1 MDRKQFTFYRS
12 YWDAV
17 KELPEHDKMPVLEA
31 IISYALDGVIPE
43 SLTQVQKA
51 FFTICKPTLDTA
63 RKKAESGKR
72 GGEAAKP
79 NRDEAF
85 DLFWKAYPRKVNKQG
100 AIKAFEKVDV
110 DVEVLIGAI
119 ENHKRSAQ
127 WAKDGGAFIPH
138 PTTWLNQR
146 RWEEELAPDLSI
158 PKGASGS
165 LGNAEM
171 EAIKRVLM
179 ED

>member
-17 KELPEHDKMPVLEA
+17 RELPEEDKLPVLEA
-31 IISYALDGVIPE
+31 IISYALDGEIPT
-43 SLTQVQKA
+43 SLTQVQRA

-72 GGEAAKP
+72 GGEAMKP
-79 NRDEAF
+79 NRDDDF
-85 DLFWKAYPRKVNKQG
+85 DAFWKAYPRKVNKQG
-100 AIKAFEKVDV
+100 AVKAFEKVDV
-110 DVEVLIGAI
+110 DVEILIGAI

-127 WAKDGGAFIPH
+127 WTKDGGAFIPH

-146 RWEEELAPDLSI
+146 RWEEELAPDKTI
-158 PKGASGS
+158 PKGASGIMGDS
-165 LGNAEM
+165 EKDALKQMLGG
-171 EAIKRVLM
+171 
-179 ED
+179 

>member
-17 KELPEHDKMPVLEA
+17 KELPEQDKMPVLEA

-43 SLTQVQKA
+43 SLTQVQRA

-72 GGEAAKP
+72 GGEAVKP
-79 NRDEAF
+79 NRDEEF
-85 DLFWKAYPRKVNKQG
+85 DLFWKAYPCKVNKQG
-100 AIKAFEKVDV
+100 AAKAFEKVDV
-110 DVEVLIGAI
+110 EVGVLIGAI

-127 WAKDGGAFIPH
+127 WTKDGGAFIPH

-146 RWEEELAPDLSI
+146 RWEAELAPDKSI
-158 PKGASGS
+158 PKGGTGE
-165 LGNAEM
+165 LGQAEL
-171 EAIKRVLM
+171 EAIQRVLM

>member
-17 KELPEHDKMPVLEA
+17 KELPESDKLPVLEA
-31 IISYALDGVIPE
+31 IISYALDGDIPT
-43 SLTQVQKA
+43 SLTQVQRA

-72 GGEAAKP
+72 GGEAVKE
-79 NRDEAF
+79 NTEEAF
-85 DLFWKAYPRKVNKQG
+85 NIFWKAYPRKVNKQG
-100 AIKAFEKVDV
+100 AMKAFEKVDV
-110 DVEVLIGAI
+110 DVDILVNAV

-146 RWEEELAPDLSI
+146 RWEEELAPDKSV
-158 PKGASGS
+158 PKGGTGE
-165 LGNAEM
+165 LGKAEL
-171 EAIKRVLM
+171 EAIQRVLM

>member
-17 KELPEHDKMPVLEA
+17 RELPEGDKLPVLEA
-31 IISYALDGVIPE
+31 IISYALDGEVPT

-72 GGEAAKP
+72 GGEAVKESKE
-79 NRDEAF
+79 DDF
-85 DLFWKAYPRKVNKQG
+85 DTFWRAYPRKVNKQG
-100 AIKAFEKVDV
+100 AAKAFEKVDV
-110 DVEVLIGAI
+110 SVDILVRSV

-127 WAKDGGAFIPH
+127 WLKNNGEYIPH

-146 RWEEELAPDLSI
+146 RWEEELAPDNSV
-158 PKGASGS
+158 PKGAKGVVE
-165 LGNAEM
+165 GAEM
-171 EAIKRVLM
+171 EALKQMLGGM
-179 ED
+179 